1 MGLRMELRMV
11 LRRMGLRIKDLR
23 IKDLRTKYLRAKE
36 LGTRNFESKGIQNL
50 LLLAHEIVPVNGDGY
65 AMTVRMLFHA

>member
-1 MGLRMELRMV
+1 MYPMGLGMDLRMV
-11 LRRMGLRIKDLR
+11 LRRMGLR

-50 LLLAHEIVPVNGDGY
+50 LLLAHEIIPVDGDRD
-65 AMTVRMLFHA
+65 ALTIPMLFHA